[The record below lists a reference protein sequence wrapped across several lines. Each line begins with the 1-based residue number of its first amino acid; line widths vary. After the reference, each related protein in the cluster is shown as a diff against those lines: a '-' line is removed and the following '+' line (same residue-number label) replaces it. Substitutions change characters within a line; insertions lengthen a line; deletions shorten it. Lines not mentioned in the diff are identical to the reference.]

1 MNRLAL
7 WLARK
12 VAQALEPDE
21 RDAFLGDQA
30 ELGKS
35 GPRAAYE
42 ALGLVIRRQLQAS
55 PGDFLWWFIIPF
67 CPLLVS
73 QSIRI
78 AAIILPMDPVFT
90 SVAVMLCIMSWT
102 SGFFVGA
109 FSGRSIVANSALLFI
124 VWLASLVVSL
134 DGLQSPASVLLLH
147 LGIFFLPAIAG
158 LVCGSRGQSLT
169 TGTAAAIASAPS
181 LIVMWMAAY
190 LAIWGLKSGGE
201 SSLWNTLS
209 FLGLLFLV
217 VSYPGAL
224 LLFFSRRRLRSSQ
237 EAAQ

>member
-73 QSIRI
+73 QSVRI

-90 SVAVMLCIMSWT
+90 SVAVMLCVMSWT

-124 VWLASLVVSL
+124 FWLASLGVSL
-134 DGLQSPASVLLLH
+134 DGLQSSASVLPLH
-147 LGIFFLPAIAG
+147 LGIFILPVVAG
-158 LVCGSRGQSLT
+158 LVRGSRGGSLA
-169 TGTAAAIASAPS
+169 TGTAAAIAAAPP
-181 LIVMWMAAY
+181 LILMWIAAY
-190 LAIWGLKSGGE
+190 LAIWGQRSGGE
-201 SSLWNTLS
+201 SSLWNTLF
-209 FLGLLFLV
+209 FLGLVLFV
-217 VSYPGAL
+217 ASYPGAL
-224 LLFFSRRRLRSSQ
+224 LLFFSRRRLSSSQ
-237 EAAQ
+237 GAAT